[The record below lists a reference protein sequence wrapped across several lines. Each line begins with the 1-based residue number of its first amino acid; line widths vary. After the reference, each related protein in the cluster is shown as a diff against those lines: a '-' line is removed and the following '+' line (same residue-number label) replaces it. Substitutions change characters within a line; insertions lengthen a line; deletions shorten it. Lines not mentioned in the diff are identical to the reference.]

1 VAFLVSI
8 GLFAYFWIVGFAV
21 LGALY
26 RRNDLVRST
35 LIAPAVGIVTVL
47 YANYLLSRAG
57 FAIGTV
63 AKPLAVILAVMAI
76 AALIWQRPKLPGWP
90 GLPYLPLLVLAFVA
104 SGWPLFENGFAWLSN
119 FNPDAANYMLDTNRL
134 IRLPFAE
141 ITDAATWRNQTDW
154 ASYYVIYPLLGIRT
168 GTDLLFAWAVT
179 VVGRDETA
187 IYMPLI
193 VSWHV
198 AALAAAATLV
208 GTAHRFARL
217 LGAFLL
223 TVSALSSLG
232 VTSQLLGQELGLTCL
247 SLASVL
253 LLSPFYRL
261 ARPALARF
269 VVLTGFV
276 MAGFLLS
283 YPEMLPFLGLGFLIY
298 HGVQL
303 RELRRYW
310 RSALAGAF
318 AIGGL
323 AAAATAPDIWALVK
337 FLFDQAAASNSKM
350 LYPEL
355 FPYFLIPS
363 GLSALWGLS
372 PFSSSG
378 GALFGPDTAIMIG
391 LGLTGAALPAT
402 IWLVLQ
408 RQACAALLAV
418 MAVLAVALAERE
430 AGFGIFKL
438 AMYAQPFLMT
448 TMALAACRLLRV
460 AR

>member
-1 VAFLVSI
+1 
-8 GLFAYFWIVGFAV
+8 
-21 LGALY
+21 
-26 RRNDLVRST
+26 
-35 LIAPAVGIVTVL
+35 
-47 YANYLLSRAG
+47 
-57 FAIGTV
+57 
-63 AKPLAVILAVMAI
+63 M
-76 AALIWQRPKLPGWP
+76 
-90 GLPYLPLLVLAFVA
+90 
-104 SGWPLFENGFAWLSN
+104 
-119 FNPDAANYMLDTNRL
+119 
-134 IRLPFAE
+134 
-141 ITDAATWRNQTDW
+141 
-154 ASYYVIYPLLGIRT
+154 
-168 GTDLLFAWAVT
+168 FAWAVA

-198 AALAAAATLV
+198 AALAAAAALV

-223 TVSALSSLG
+223 TVSALSTLG

-247 SLASVL
+247 SLAAVL

-261 ARPALARF
+261 ARPALTRF

-310 RSALAGAF
+310 RPALAGAF

-323 AAAATAPDIWALVK
+323 AAAATAPDVWALVK

-378 GALFGPDTAIMIG
+378 GALSAGHCDHDRPRPDRRSRAGNHLAGPAAAG
-391 LGLTGAALPAT
+391 LRCAPGRDGRSRGGARRA
-402 IWLVLQ
+402 
-408 RQACAALLAV
+408 
-418 MAVLAVALAERE
+418 
-430 AGFGIFKL
+430 
-438 AMYAQPFLMT
+438 
-448 TMALAACRLLRV
+448 
-460 AR
+460 